1 MKKILLIIILLLCIG
16 CNNEKKENDEIIKY
30 RLSDNEKLV
39 LELKEGSDLH
49 YAVDGAFYI
58 EYQNGL
64 IGSISFLNKQQCS
77 DIINTKDLE
86 KIKEDDN
93 GFSYKEENYHYLN
106 KKFEKCVLV
115 NAKELDN
122 LNKILD
128 NIDIRIEKEN

>member
-1 MKKILLIIILLLCIG
+1 MIWYPM
-16 CNNEKKENDEIIKY
+16 ENDEIIKY